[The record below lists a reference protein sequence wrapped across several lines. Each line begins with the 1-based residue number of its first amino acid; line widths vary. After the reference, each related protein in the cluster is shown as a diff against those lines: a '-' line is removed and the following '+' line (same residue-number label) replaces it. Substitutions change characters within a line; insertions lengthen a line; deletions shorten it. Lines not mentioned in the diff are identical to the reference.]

1 MRDKRRRIVSL
12 AGGCI
17 NHREPGLNDIA
28 VLIFILN
35 RYYSVIFRTIKNQTR
50 TASDTPCAREGKT
63 AASRSQ
69 KMMYHMF
76 NLRGI
81 AGDSPFSIQQ
91 EAELMIG
98 HVISHGCLNG
108 TFGSASPDF
117 TIFTVNGMVA
127 APEEISTSEPS
138 SLFFITLPASSKR
151 ATATPVAGSSV
162 DWFLK

>member
-1 MRDKRRRIVSL
+1 
-12 AGGCI
+12 
-17 NHREPGLNDIA
+17 
-28 VLIFILN
+28 
-35 RYYSVIFRTIKNQTR
+35 
-50 TASDTPCAREGKT
+50 
-63 AASRSQ
+63 
-69 KMMYHMF
+69 MF

-108 TFGSASPDF
+108 TFRRIGITRF
-117 TIFTVNGMVA
+117 HHLTVNGMVA

-162 DWFLK
+162 AWF